1 MTKAPHSFVIKRGK
15 VGKNVSELM
24 QNCRQLLEPFTAV
37 NLKIKRF
44 NVVKD
49 FVNIASSLNVT
60 HLLIFTKTMKASY
73 LKVCRLPRGPTITY
87 KIVNYTLTKDVRSSL
102 KKPLVYSGLFQLSPL
117 LVLNGFS
124 GEEELRMKLMTSM
137 WRNLLPSID
146 VNKVNLNT
154 IRRCVLLNY
163 NSDTQLIDLRHYA
176 IKVKPVGLSHTVRK
190 LISSKKIPDLGQYND
205 INEIMSKDNAF
216 TESEGEAD
224 EVDQSRQITLP
235 QNISSRG
242 NMVNEKS
249 AIRSVFSYSLLLMHK
264 FFDLQLI
271 EICITY

>member
-1 MTKAPHSFVIKRGK
+1 
-15 VGKNVSELM
+15 
-24 QNCRQLLEPFTAV
+24 
-37 NLKIKRF
+37 
-44 NVVKD
+44 
-49 FVNIASSLNVT
+49 
-60 HLLIFTKTMKASY
+60 
-73 LKVCRLPRGPTITY
+73 
-87 KIVNYTLTKDVRSSL
+87 VNYTLTKDVRSSL
-102 KKPLVYSGLFQLSPL
+102 KKPLVFSGLFQLSPL

-124 GEEELRMKLMTSM
+124 GEEELKMKLMTSM

-190 LISSKKIPDLGQYND
+190 LISSKKIPDLGQYNE

-224 EVDQSRQITLP
+224 EVDQSRQITLS

-249 AIRSVFSYSLLLMHK
+249 AIRSVFSYSLL
-264 FFDLQLI
+264 
-271 EICITY
+271 